1 MGQWTRSPRRYSRCR
16 IAKNPD
22 DSDPMTLD
30 EIRAVL
36 EAQGW
41 PVERLSEATIRSRFR
56 SKDRI
61 FPLVVHLEPL
71 FVTFAVIPFARLPE
85 DPDSAE
91 ALMTRLLKLNHER
104 YEEEQKQAESHA
116 EKKSAQ
122 GKAASKGKKGKSAQA
137 GSPKGPPFGQG
148 SLF

>member
-1 MGQWTRSPRRYSRCR
+1 
-16 IAKNPD
+16 
-22 DSDPMTLD
+22 MTLD

-61 FPLVVHLEPL
+61 FPLFVHLEPL
-71 FVTFAVIPFARLPE
+71 FVTFAVIPYARLPE

-91 ALMTRLLKLNHER
+91 ALMTRLLKLNREINLAKYSVDDDGDIILSVEYRIEHLDPSEIR
-104 YEEEQKQAESHA
+104 DAVDSLSFYADKHHQDVHKLS
-116 EKKSAQ
+116 
-122 GKAASKGKKGKSAQA
+122 
-137 GSPKGPPFGQG
+137 GQ
-148 SLF
+148 

>member
-1 MGQWTRSPRRYSRCR
+1 
-16 IAKNPD
+16 
-22 DSDPMTLD
+22 MTLD

-61 FPLVVHLEPL
+61 FPLFVHLEPL

-91 ALMTRLLKLNHER
+91 ALMSRLLKLNREINLAKYSVDDDGDIILSVEYRIEHLDPSEIRDAVDVLSFYADKHHEDVN
-104 YEEEQKQAESHA
+104 KL
-116 EKKSAQ
+116 
-122 GKAASKGKKGKSAQA
+122 A
-137 GSPKGPPFGQG
+137 GA
-148 SLF
+148 